1 MKEQLKKFDILREAV
16 ITDITIIFY
25 NFGDRERRHQ
35 LNKVKL
41 LLALCIIAYCL
52 MNMILIVINDKNLSL
67 KTSIAVMVFVAIL
80 SILYLNRIDKITD
93 TRKSKMLIISIPRF
107 INSFANKHTRHKE
120 LLQFIDGKTD
130 ANLSCYM
137 DLMKK
142 AYAADVSLVFLSCL
156 INIEYPSLVHSID
169 DDDFLNTY
177 MEYYRCILFSSLV
190 DRFFNVLYLAANDK
204 DHIRRNEINSYVSLT
219 MNELKDRKT
228 IEYIMKSSLDEVFK
242 VSSIIT
248 FSNKNVQEQ
257 PYVHNAIDELLNN
270 VSQWIEKFSTEI
282 NSVIA
287 NNKFIESSFDD
298 LFNIVFPSDSRIHR
312 TVSTDI
318 QNLDNLVKGIDDIN
332 HENELIMDRINNL
345 EDAL

>member
-1 MKEQLKKFDILREAV
+1 MKEQLKKFDILRDAV
-16 ITDITIIFY
+16 ITNITMIFY
-25 NFGDRERRHQ
+25 RFVDKERRDQ
-35 LNKVKL
+35 LSKVKPL
-41 LLALCIIAYCL
+41 LVLCIIAYCL
-52 MNMILIVINDKNLSL
+52 MNIILIVINDKNLSL
-67 KTSIAVMVFVAIL
+67 ATSIVVMDFVAIL
-80 SILYLNRIDKITD
+80 SVLYLNRINKITD
-93 TRKSKMLIISIPRF
+93 TRKSNMLVICIPRF

-130 ANLSCYM
+130 ADLSCYI

-142 AYAADVSLVFLSCL
+142 VYASDTSLVFLSCL
-156 INIEYPSLVHSID
+156 INIEYPSLLHSIE
-169 DDDFLNTY
+169 DDDFLNMY
-177 MEYYRCILFSSLV
+177 IEYYRCILFSSLV
-190 DRFFNVLYLAANDK
+190 DRFFNVLYLAVNDK
-204 DHIRRNEINSYVSLT
+204 DHIRRNEVNSYISLT

-228 IEYIMKSSLDEVFK
+228 IEYIIKNSLDEVFK

-270 VSQWIEKFSTEI
+270 VSQWIGKFSTEI

-312 TVSTDI
+312 TVSTYI

-332 HENELIMDRINNL
+332 HENEEDRNS
-345 EDAL
+345 